1 MKSDVEP
8 AELNV
13 VTGAFGYTGK
23 YITHRLL
30 AAGKRVKT
38 ITGHPDRPNPFGSE
52 LSFVPFNFDQPEG
65 LALALQG
72 ATTLYNTYW
81 VRFPY
86 GSVSFDVAIQNTRTL
101 IKAAELAGVRRMVHV
116 SITNASVESPL
127 PYFKGKGL
135 VEEAVR
141 ESRLSYAII
150 RPTVV
155 FGAEDILI
163 NNIAWLL
170 RRFPMFAILGAGDYR
185 LQPIYVE
192 DLAELAVSLGQM
204 DENLVI
210 DAVGPEVFTFDEL
223 VRLLAAKI
231 GSRSRII
238 HLSPRMALNLSRFIG
253 YFVRDVVLT
262 RDEMDGLMA
271 NLLISQGPPTGTTR
285 LTDWLDANATLL
297 GTRYASELDRHYR

>member
-23 YITHRLL
+23 YITRRLL
-30 AAGKRVKT
+30 AAGQRVKT

-52 LSFVPFNFDQPEG
+52 LSIVPFSFDQPEG

-72 ATTLYNTYW
+72 VTTLYNTYW
-81 VRFPY
+81 VRFPH

-101 IKAAELAGVRRMVHV
+101 IKAAELAGVRRMVNV

-135 VEEAVR
+135 VEEAIR
-141 ESRLSYAII
+141 ESRLSYAIL
-150 RPTVV
+150 RPTVI

-170 RRFPMFAILGAGDYR
+170 RRFPVFAILGAGDYR

-192 DLAELAVSLGQM
+192 DLADMAVRAGQM
-204 DENLVI
+204 AENLVI
-210 DAVGPEVFTFDEL
+210 DAVGPEVFTFEEL
-223 VRLLAAKI
+223 VWLLAAKV
-231 GSRSRII
+231 GSRSRIV
-238 HLSPRMALNLSRFIG
+238 HLAPQMALTLSRFIG

-262 RDEMDGLMA
+262 RDEMEGLMA

-285 LTDWLDANATLL
+285 LTDWLDANAAML

>member
-1 MKSDVEP
+1 MKSDLEP

-23 YITHRLL
+23 YITRRLL
-30 AAGKRVKT
+30 AAGQRVKT

-52 LSFVPFNFDQPEG
+52 LSIVPFSFDQPEG

-72 ATTLYNTYW
+72 VTTLYNTYW
-81 VRFPY
+81 VRFPH

-101 IKAAELAGVRRMVHV
+101 IKAAELAGVRRMVNV

-135 VEEAVR
+135 VEEAIR
-141 ESRLSYAII
+141 ESRLSYAIL
-150 RPTVV
+150 RPTVI

-170 RRFPMFAILGAGDYR
+170 RRFPVFAILGAGDYR

-192 DLAELAVSLGQM
+192 DLADMAVRAGQM
-204 DENLVI
+204 AENLVI
-210 DAVGPEVFTFDEL
+210 EEL
-223 VRLLAAKI
+223 VRLLAAKV
-231 GSRSRII
+231 GSRSRIV
-238 HLSPRMALNLSRFIG
+238 HLAPQMALILSRFIG

-262 RDEMDGLMA
+262 RDEMEGLMA

-285 LTDWLDANATLL
+285 LTDWLDANAALL